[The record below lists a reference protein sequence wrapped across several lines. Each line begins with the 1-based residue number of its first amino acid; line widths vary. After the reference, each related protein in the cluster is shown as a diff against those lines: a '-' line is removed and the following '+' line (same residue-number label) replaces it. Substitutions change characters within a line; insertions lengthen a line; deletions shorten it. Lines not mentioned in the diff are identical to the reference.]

1 MAKKVDYIA
10 AKRLHP
16 SAVMAPYVNVQAAGA
31 QAAQAFFIANQPC
44 EIVNASESHTAA
56 ETSAATL
63 TIDIVKDASG
73 DAPGTSTTSV
83 LAATFNG
90 KGTANTPQKV
100 ACSTTLASRQLAVG
114 DRLSYKP
121 SAAGTQLTG
130 VIITVELKYI

>member
-1 MAKKVDYIA
+1 MKKVGYISA
-10 AKRLHP
+10 ARLYP

-44 EIVNASESHTAA
+44 EVVNASESHTAA
-56 ETSAATL
+56 ETTAGTL
-63 TIDIVKDASG
+63 TIDIVKEASG
-73 DAPGTSTTSV
+73 AAAGTSTTSV
-83 LAATFNG
+83 LEATFDG
-90 KGTANTPQKV
+90 KGAADTPQKK
-100 ACSTTLASRQLAVG
+100 ACSGILANRQLAVG